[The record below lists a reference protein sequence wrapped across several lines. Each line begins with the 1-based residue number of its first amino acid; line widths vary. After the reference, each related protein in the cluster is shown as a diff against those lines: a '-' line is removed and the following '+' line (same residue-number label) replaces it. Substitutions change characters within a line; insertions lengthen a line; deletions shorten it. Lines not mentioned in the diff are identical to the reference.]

1 MKKKTNLTLKN
12 MVTSISVRKKHTFW
26 QKFLLQFRTPKGIK
40 KTCPLVFLH
49 IPIWRSYN
57 AVLLHFFREMK
68 DIPKM
73 KHNY

>member
-1 MKKKTNLTLKN
+1 MKKTNFTLKN
-12 MVTSISVRKKHTFW
+12 MVTSIYVGKKPTLW
-26 QKFLLQFRTPKGIK
+26 QQFLLHFRTPKGIK

-57 AVLLHFFREMK
+57 PVLLDFFREKK
-68 DIPKM
+68 DIPNI